1 MTMLH
6 RVEIENFY
14 SIRDR
19 QTLDLRVPANAPQ
32 DSDRLA
38 DCWQGSRER
47 APKVV
52 AVFGAN
58 GSGKSNLLRA
68 LSFAAWFLESSFSL
82 PAGARLPFEPFND
95 TASFRRP
102 TRLKFWLSGPENLG
116 STDQDGS
123 VECPYC
129 YELAISNGDSRDVI
143 SEAVFFWPSGTG
155 RKTRLIERFKD
166 GSVKA
171 SKLFG
176 LTGYSGALAKV
187 LRQNASV
194 ISTLAQLNHPT
205 ATAIAVWARGTGSNI
220 WIDRVELE
228 DEDVRRLY
236 MDQPELVTRFNR
248 EIGRIDVGV
257 RAVEIRQGR
266 EGPEVWFQHDELA
279 VPMPDSRESHGT
291 RQFLKLFPLIE
302 HSLATGA
309 IGIIDELDA
318 AIHSMILPEIV
329 GWFHD
334 PVRNPFNAQLWMT
347 CHNVSLLDEL
357 SKDEIVFCEKDRRG
371 RTQTYC
377 LNDVKG
383 VRRDDNYYR
392 KYLGG
397 VFGAVPRIG

>member
-1 MTMLH
+1 MIY
-6 RVEIENFY
+6 RIEIENFC

-19 QTLDLRVPANAPQ
+19 QILDLRVPANAPRE
-32 DSDRLA
+32 SHRLA
-38 DCWQGSRER
+38 SCWRGSVDR

-68 LSFAAWFLESSFSL
+68 LSFAAWFIGSSFTL
-82 PAGARLPFEPFND
+82 APGERIPHEPFND
-95 TASFRRP
+95 DASLKTP
-102 TRLKFWLSGPENLG
+102 TRLKFWLSGSEDP
-116 STDQDGS
+116 SATDRDDA

-129 YELAISNGDSRDVI
+129 YELAIGNGDNRNVI
-143 SEAVFFWPSGTG
+143 GESIFYWPTSTG
-155 RKTRLIERFKD
+155 RKTRLIERFED

-171 SKLFG
+171 SKVFG
-176 LTGYSGALAKV
+176 LTGYKGALGKV
-187 LRQNASV
+187 LRSNASV
-194 ISTLAQLNHPT
+194 ISTLAQLNHP
-205 ATAIAVWARGTGSNI
+205 IAVDIAVAARSIRSNI
-220 WIDRVELE
+220 FIEKFELADDIVLRSYID
-228 DEDVRRLY
+228 D
-236 MDQPELVTRFNR
+236 PEMVKRFNR

-257 RAVEIRQGR
+257 QALEIGR
-266 EGPEVWFQHDELA
+266 SSDGPQVWFRHEKLA
-279 VPMPDSRESHGT
+279 LPMPPIYESHGT
-291 RQFLKLFPLIE
+291 RQFLKLFPLISD
-302 HSLATGA
+302 SLAMGS

-318 AIHSMILPEIV
+318 AIHSMILPEII

-334 PVRNPFNAQLWMT
+334 PIRNPYNAQLWMT
-347 CHNVSLLDEL
+347 CQNVSLLEDL

-371 RTQTYC
+371 RTATYG